1 MTKTDGVTALYK
13 GLIVCLVGDV
23 LYRGLKYGFYDGF
36 LDEIIGALSKLVDTI
51 FKRQLLKEIEDYA
64 IEFVFSWAYGWFIS
78 ALVSTILMPIDTV
91 RRVMITQSTHDN
103 MFEGFKKFLYSQI
116 SSLNGI

>member
-36 LDEIIGALSKLVDTI
+36 VDEIIGALSKLVDTI

-103 MFEGFKKFLYSQI
+103 MFEGFKILLY
-116 SSLNGI
+116 